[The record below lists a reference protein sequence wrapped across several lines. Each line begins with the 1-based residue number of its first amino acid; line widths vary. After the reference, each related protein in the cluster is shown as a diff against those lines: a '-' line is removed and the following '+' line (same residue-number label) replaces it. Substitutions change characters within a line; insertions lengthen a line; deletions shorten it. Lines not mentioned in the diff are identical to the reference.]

1 MILAIETSCDDTC
14 AAVVEPDG
22 RRARSNVVHTQT
34 EHARYGGVVPEVA
47 SRAHLERLDGVIS
60 ASLIE
65 ANITVDDVTHVA
77 VTVRPGLIGALLV
90 GVAAAKGLA
99 YARSLPLVPV
109 NHLKGHVASAYLAD
123 PSLEPPFVALIASGG
138 HTALYSVEA
147 AGQMYLL
154 GETLDDAAGE
164 ALDKGARM
172 LGLGFPGG
180 PEISKAAKS
189 GDPTR
194 YDFPVGLKNR
204 DNLDFS
210 FSGLKTSLLYK
221 LKALGEEGA
230 REELPHL
237 AASYEAAVVAA
248 LDKEEFASV
257 DALLKKAGMT
267 LVSTIGGASGPLYG
281 TFLLRTGTALADMAE
296 ISGAQFG
303 AALRAGVEGIVA
315 RGKAELGDKTMYDAW
330 APAVDAYD
338 AAIDS
343 GGDVTAALQAAA
355 EAAARGRDET
365 TPMVA
370 RKGRASYLGER
381 SAGHQDPGATST
393 TLLLESAAATL
404 S

>member
-60 ASLIE
+60 ASLKE
-65 ANITVDDVTHVA
+65 ADITFDDVTRVA

-99 YARSLPLVPV
+99 YARRLPLVPV
-109 NHLKGHVASAYLAD
+109 NHLEGHVASAYLAD
-123 PSLEPPFVALIASGG
+123 PSLDPPFVALIASGG
-138 HTALYSVEA
+138 HTALYSVDP
-147 AGQMYLL
+147 AGAMNLL

-180 PEISKAAKS
+180 PAISKAAGD
-189 GDPTR
+189 GDPVR
-194 YDFPVGLKNR
+194 YDFPVALKGR

-221 LKALGEEGA
+221 LKALGEDGA
-230 REELPHL
+230 RDEIPYL

-248 LDKEEFASV
+248 LSRK
-257 DALLKKAGMT
+257 
-267 LVSTIGGASGPLYG
+267 
-281 TFLLRTGTALADMAE
+281 LLRAADIHE
-296 ISGAQFG
+296 
-303 AALRAGVEGIVA
+303 
-315 RGKAELGDKTMYDAW
+315 
-330 APAVDAYD
+330 
-338 AAIDS
+338 
-343 GGDVTAALQAAA
+343 
-355 EAAARGRDET
+355 
-365 TPMVA
+365 
-370 RKGRASYLGER
+370 
-381 SAGHQDPGATST
+381 ST
-393 TLLLESAAATL
+393 TLVVVGGVAANVLLRRTLGDECERLGLRLVVPPPGLCTDNAAMIGASAARSPSIPFPDYLGLNAR
-404 S
+404 SV